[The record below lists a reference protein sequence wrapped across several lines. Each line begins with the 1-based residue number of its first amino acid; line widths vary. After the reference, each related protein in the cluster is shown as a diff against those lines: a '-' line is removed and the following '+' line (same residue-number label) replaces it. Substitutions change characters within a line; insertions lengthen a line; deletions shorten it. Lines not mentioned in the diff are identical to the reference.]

1 MSARRGP
8 TWPSLG
14 FSLSGCGADGAPMR
28 AQRNPLEPIYRASEL
43 LYYPALAGIVALL
56 LYSLFGAGRLVAA
69 AFDRR
74 AAADWLRAYGGG
86 RETGAP
92 PGRLAIVGHLPS
104 DATLNEAEVLALRRL
119 EGIRI
124 AARVAPMAGLIA
136 TLVPMG
142 PALVAL
148 TDNDLS
154 RMAELLRN
162 AFAAVVIALAA
173 ASIAFWVASVRKRWC
188 AEELVAVEK
197 RLGGGHG
204 L

>member
-1 MSARRGP
+1 
-8 TWPSLG
+8 
-14 FSLSGCGADGAPMR
+14 
-28 AQRNPLEPIYRASEL
+28 LEPIYRASEL
-43 LYYPALAGIVALL
+43 LYYPALAGILALL
-56 LYSLFGAGRLVAA
+56 FYSLFEAGRLSAA
-69 AFDRR
+69 AFGRR
-74 AAADWLRAYGGG
+74 SRSAWLRSYGGG
-86 RETGAP
+86 QQTDAP
-92 PGRLAIVGHLPS
+92 PGRLAIVSHLPP

-148 TDNDLS
+148 TDNDLT
-154 RMAELLRN
+154 RMADLLRN

-197 RLGGGHG
+197 RLGAGHE

>member
-1 MSARRGP
+1 
-8 TWPSLG
+8 
-14 FSLSGCGADGAPMR
+14 
-28 AQRNPLEPIYRASEL
+28 
-43 LYYPALAGIVALL
+43 
-56 LYSLFGAGRLVAA
+56 
-69 AFDRR
+69 
-74 AAADWLRAYGGG
+74 
-86 RETGAP
+86 
-92 PGRLAIVGHLPS
+92 
-104 DATLNEAEVLALRRL
+104 
-119 EGIRI
+119 
-124 AARVAPMAGLIA
+124 MAGLIA

>member
-1 MSARRGP
+1 M
-8 TWPSLG
+8 
-14 FSLSGCGADGAPMR
+14 
-28 AQRNPLEPIYRASEL
+28 EPIYRASEL
-43 LYYPALAGIVALL
+43 LYYPALTGIVVLL
-56 LYSLFGAGRLVAA
+56 FYSLFEAGRLVAA
-69 AFDRR
+69 AFGRR
-74 AAADWLRAYGGG
+74 STAAWLRAYGGG
-86 RETGAP
+86 QQVGAP
-92 PGRLAIVGHLPS
+92 PGKLAIVGRLPP
-104 DATLNEAEVLALRRL
+104 DATLNEAEVLALRKL
-119 EGIRI
+119 EGVRI
-124 AARVAPMAGLIA
+124 AARVAPMVGLIA

-148 TDNDLS
+148 TDNDLT

-173 ASIAFWVASVRKRWC
+173 ASVAFWVASVRKRWC